1 MTVTLPVTV
10 ILFCMKNSLQKII
23 GIIITLTLLGAMIF
37 LRTQMSK
44 AFDYQNSNFAFF
56 WLSGR
61 MILQGENPY
70 NETQYLAGHDAYGI
84 KWRPNNIFPYPL
96 QLALIF
102 IPFGL
107 ISLEKAYVLWQ
118 VVSLIFIA
126 SIIHLLLNQWKDPAQ
141 RRLLIPIFAFMF
153 FFGPLYLTLYTGSI
167 GAIAALVLLSAILL
181 LEKDKSLLAGIILS
195 LTILKPPQGL
205 PILLLAGF
213 WFLARRDWKAILDVA
228 IGGISLLLI
237 GIIQDPLWAIKF
249 LEASQAVMDRTQGI
263 HSNVWGFAYLACG
276 GISPCS
282 TLLGGT
288 LGLTLLGLGG
298 FFLWKKQAQWSA
310 WEAFN
315 VIIPLAFIST
325 IYLWSYDQLPYIIP
339 IVWIVG
345 TLVKVTKSY
354 IYAFLLLMVLDLF
367 SLFALEKQA
376 STGSDLWSLG
386 NTAIVLGMVMVLL
399 YRQTNSIVEK
409 DIPANV

>member
-1 MTVTLPVTV
+1 
-10 ILFCMKNSLQKII
+10 MKSPIRKLI
-23 GIIITLTLLGAMIF
+23 GILLTVLLLGGMIF

-44 AFDYQNSNFAFF
+44 TFDYQNSNFAFF

-70 NETQYLAGHDAYGI
+70 NEVQYLAGHDTYGI

-96 QLALIF
+96 PLALIF

-107 ISLEKAYVLWQ
+107 ISLAKAYVLWQ

-126 SIIHLLLNQWKDPAQ
+126 SVIYILLNQWKDSAQ

-153 FFGPLYLTLYTGSI
+153 FFGPLYLTLFTGSI
-167 GAIAALVLLSAILL
+167 GVVAVLVLLSAILL
-181 LEKDKSLLAGIILS
+181 FEKDKSLLAGFILS

-213 WFLARRDWKAILDVA
+213 WFLARRDWRAILGVA

-249 LEASQAVMDRTQGI
+249 LGASQAVMNRTQGI
-263 HSNVWGFAYLACG
+263 HSNVWAFAYLACG

-282 TLLGGT
+282 TLLGGA
-288 LGLTLLGLGG
+288 LGLTLLGMGG

-315 VIIPLAFIST
+315 VIIPIAFVST
-325 IYLWSYDQLPYIIP
+325 IYLWSYDQLPFIIP
-339 IVWIVG
+339 IVWIIG
-345 TLVKVTKSY
+345 TLVKRTKSY
-354 IYAFLLLMVLDLF
+354 ISAFLFLIALDLY

-376 STGSDLWSLG
+376 STGRDLWSLG

-399 YRQTNSIVEK
+399 YHQANSIVEK